1 MSEKEKRNSES
12 RLERR
17 AFKIEMRK
25 TDDGSV
31 ILAGMPIVYGKASED
46 IGFIEY
52 INIGAATKAL
62 KRSDIRG
69 LYGHNSDSLLP
80 LGRQSAKTLRVK
92 EIDEGVTIEIDP
104 PKRNP
109 FVDAL
114 IESIERGDIRE
125 MSFGFSVKEDDW
137 IYPKNSREPIVRYI
151 KELEEIYDVSY
162 VAFAAYNDTT
172 VALRN
177 LERFKA
183 AIPSNGEAGEKDN
196 PSINLSLL
204 KDEDEIYRKIK
215 GIKEVLS

>member
-1 MSEKEKRNSES
+1 MPEEKKEQRDIES
-12 RLERR
+12 RVEKR

-25 TDDGSV
+25 NEDGSV

-46 IGFIEY
+46 MGFIEY
-52 INIGAATKAL
+52 VDAGAATKAL

-80 LGRQSAKTLRVK
+80 LGRQSAKTLRAK
-92 EIDEGVTIEIDP
+92 ETDAGVTIEIDP

-137 IYPKNSREPIVRYI
+137 IYPKNSREPVVRHI
-151 KELEEIYDVSY
+151 KELEQIYDVSY

-177 LERFKA
+177 LELRKKSA
-183 AIPSNGEAGEKDN
+183 VPSNGGGGEPD
-196 PSINLSLL
+196 PSIMHSLL
-204 KDEDEIYRKIK
+204 AEEDNLFRKI
-215 GIKEVLS
+215 IAI